1 MADFVLVYAGGS
13 MPQTDEERA
22 QVMKAWDDWYGKLG
36 PAIKDGGNPFTPVAK
51 AVSADGS
58 VGDVSGT
65 LLTGY
70 TIVTADSLD
79 TAVDLAKGSPV
90 LAGGGRVHVY
100 ETFPV
105 M

>member
-1 MADFVLVYAGGS
+1 MTDFVLVYSGGN
-13 MPQTDEERA
+13 MPETDEERA
-22 QVMKAWDDWYGKLG
+22 QVMKAWDGWYGKLG

-51 AVSADGS
+51 AVSAGGA
-58 VGDVSGT
+58 VGEVSGT

-70 TIVTADSLD
+70 TILTADSLD
-79 TAVDLAKGSPV
+79 AAVEMAKDSPV
-90 LAGGGRVHVY
+90 LAGGGQVHVY